1 MMRRTTFLSRVL
13 ILAAAAATVS
23 LGGSHPKGDLVET
36 AVAAGSFET
45 LVGAVKAAGL
55 LETLRGPGPYTVFAP
70 TDEAFAKIPRATL
83 RGLLEPRNRAT
94 LTKILTYHVVP
105 GRLAAAD
112 VVALNGAKTVE
123 GGLVKFASNGRDV
136 HVNNARVLKAN
147 VETTNGIIHVIDTVL
162 MP

>member
-1 MMRRTTFLSRVL
+1 MMRRTTLISRVL
-13 ILAAAAATVS
+13 ILAVAAATVS

-45 LVGAVKAAGL
+45 LVAAVKAAGL
-55 LETLRGPGPYTVFAP
+55 VETLRGPGPYTV
-70 TDEAFAKIPRATL
+70 PRATL
-83 RGLLEPRNRAT
+83 LSLLEPRNRAT

-136 HVNNARVLKAN
+136 HVNNA
-147 VETTNGIIHVIDTVL
+147 TGIKGERGDDERDY
-162 MP
+162 PCD